1 MYLMQLR
8 TFISIQRLKARKKA
22 RSSTETKIAVEKETT
37 VQENAM
43 EEKLLGKKAIS
54 ISWVVG
60 NLFLS
65 FQSSDANLEDT
76 R

>member
-1 MYLMQLR
+1 
-8 TFISIQRLKARKKA
+8 
-22 RSSTETKIAVEKETT
+22 
-37 VQENAM
+37 M
-43 EEKLLGKKAIS
+43 EEKLLGKQVIS